1 MGVFVKD
8 NFQGQ
13 FVDEWKNTFEK
24 ESFEK
29 VSMQHFKGI
38 IETYFCRKVKLSISD
53 CIFFLIEGI
62 ICCRISFWFMCY
74 LSGCVQ

>member
-13 FVDEWKNTFEK
+13 FVDEWKSAFEK

-29 VSMQHFKGI
+29 V
-38 IETYFCRKVKLSISD
+38 RKLVLEHCNLVVYLFSD
-53 CIFFLIEGI
+53 
-62 ICCRISFWFMCY
+62 
-74 LSGCVQ
+74 

>member
-13 FVDEWKNTFEK
+13 FVDEWKKAFEK

-29 VSMQHFKGI
+29 VG
-38 IETYFCRKVKLSISD
+38 KLSLLASQ
-53 CIFFLIEGI
+53 FP
-62 ICCRISFWFMCY
+62 Y
-74 LSGCVQ
+74 

>member
-13 FVDEWKNTFEK
+13 FVDEWKNAFEK

-29 VSMQHFKGI
+29 ARN
-38 IETYFCRKVKLSISD
+38 C
-53 CIFFLIEGI
+53 
-62 ICCRISFWFMCY
+62 
-74 LSGCVQ
+74 

>member
-13 FVDEWKNTFEK
+13 FVGDWKNAFEK

-29 VSMQHFKGI
+29 VTAGL
-38 IETYFCRKVKLSISD
+38 ETNVSA
-53 CIFFLIEGI
+53 
-62 ICCRISFWFMCY
+62 
-74 LSGCVQ
+74 

>member
-13 FVDEWKNTFEK
+13 FLDEWKTAFEK

-29 VSMQHFKGI
+29 VSRAQNNNH
-38 IETYFCRKVKLSISD
+38 
-53 CIFFLIEGI
+53 
-62 ICCRISFWFMCY
+62 
-74 LSGCVQ
+74 

>member
-13 FVDEWKNTFEK
+13 FLDEWKNALEK

-29 VSMQHFKGI
+29 VSIQHFKGI
-38 IETYFCRKVKLSISD
+38 IETYFCFYVLFSETY
-53 CIFFLIEGI
+53 FLFNCTVSLEKI
-62 ICCRISFWFMCY
+62 
-74 LSGCVQ
+74 L

>member
-13 FVDEWKNTFEK
+13 FLDEWKKVFES

-29 VSMQHFKGI
+29 VGYSINSMSSHR
-38 IETYFCRKVKLSISD
+38 CSV
-53 CIFFLIEGI
+53 
-62 ICCRISFWFMCY
+62 
-74 LSGCVQ
+74 